1 MYTRVVSAH
10 AQLDKLDQGIEIT
23 RSMEAAWQQQQ
34 GFQGANLLVDRNTG
48 KILTI
53 STWATRADLEASETS
68 GWYTEQVAR
77 FSKTWVAPPTREIFE
92 IAVHVGAARAVGGA

>member
-1 MYTRVVSAH
+1 MYARVVSAH

-34 GFQGANLLVDRNTG
+34 GFLGANLLVDRNTG

-53 STWATRADLEASETS
+53 STWATRADLEATETS
-68 GWYTEQVAR
+68 GWYQEQVTKFA
-77 FSKTWVAPPTREIFE
+77 KTWVEPPVREIFE
-92 IAVHVGAARAVGGA
+92 VAVDIGAARAVGGA

>member
-1 MYTRVVSAH
+1 MYARVVSAH

-23 RSMEAAWQQQQ
+23 RSMEAAWQQQK

-53 STWATRADLEASETS
+53 STWATRADLEATETS
-68 GWYTEQVAR
+68 GWYKEQVAK
-77 FSKTWVAPPTREIFE
+77 FATTWIAPPVRDIYDV
-92 IAVHVGAARAVGGA
+92 AVHVEAARAVGGA

>member
-1 MYTRVVSAH
+1 MYARVVSAH
-10 AQLDKLDQGIEIT
+10 AQLDKLDQGIAIT

-53 STWATRADLEASETS
+53 STWATRTDLEASETS
-68 GWYTEQVAR
+68 GWYKEQVAR
-77 FSKTWVAPPTREIFE
+77 FSKTWLAPPTREIFE

>member
-1 MYTRVVSAH
+1 MYARVVSAH

-23 RSMEAAWQQQQ
+23 RSMEAAWQQQK

-53 STWATRADLEASETS
+53 STWATRADLEATETS
-68 GWYTEQVAR
+68 GWYKEQVAK
-77 FSKTWVAPPTREIFE
+77 FAKTWVEPPVRGIFE
-92 IAVHVGAARAVGGA
+92 VAVHVGAAQAVGGA

>member
-1 MYTRVVSAH
+1 VYTRVVTAH

-23 RSMEAAWQQQQ
+23 RSMEAAWQQQK

-53 STWATRADLEASETS
+53 STWATRADLEATETS
-68 GWYTEQVAR
+68 GWYQEQVAK
-77 FSKTWVAPPTREIFE
+77 FAKTWVEPPVREIFE
-92 IAVHVGAARAVGGA
+92 VAVHVGAARGVGGA

>member
-1 MYTRVVSAH
+1 MYARVVSAH

-23 RSMEAAWQQQQ
+23 RSMEAAWQQQK

-53 STWATRADLEASETS
+53 STWATRADLEATETS
-68 GWYTEQVAR
+68 GWYQEQVAK
-77 FSKTWVAPPTREIFE
+77 FAKTWVEPPVREIFE
-92 IAVHVGAARAVGGA
+92 VAVHVGAARGVGGA

>member
-1 MYTRVVSAH
+1 MYARVVAAH

-23 RSMEAAWQQQQ
+23 RSMAAAWQQQQ

-68 GWYTEQVAR
+68 GWYKEQVAR